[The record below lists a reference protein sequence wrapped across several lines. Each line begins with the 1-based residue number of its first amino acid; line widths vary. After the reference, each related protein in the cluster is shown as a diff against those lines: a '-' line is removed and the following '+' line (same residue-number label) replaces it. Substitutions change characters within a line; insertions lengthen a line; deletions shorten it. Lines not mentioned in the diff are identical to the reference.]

1 MSETPHAKLGFREI
15 AAALR
20 SEIVTGKYPTASVLP
35 PEPELAERYGA
46 SRSLVNR
53 AMSILAAEGL
63 VRPRQ
68 GRGTMVTWLPP
79 MIHSS
84 ARYSRATRER
94 GGAKGAF
101 DAEVL
106 ALGLQPEHEITVE
119 RAEPPAEIADALGVE
134 RGKVNC
140 LVRRRR
146 LLASGIPVRLNA
158 SWFPLSI
165 AEQTVLEEPAPVIK
179 GGVKSA
185 LAELGYQQV
194 HAQERIIPSRL
205 PSDAEARAL
214 EISPERTITDIVHTG
229 QTADGRVVEV
239 TTTLA
244 PAHYLVI
251 VHDFPLT

>member
-1 MSETPHAKLGFREI
+1 MTETQKLGFREI

-20 SEIVTGKYPTASVLP
+20 SEIISGHYPTASALP
-35 PEPELAERYGA
+35 PEPELAEKYGA

-53 AMSILAAEGL
+53 AMTILAAEGL
-63 VRPRQ
+63 VRARQ

-84 ARYSRATRER
+84 ARYSQATRER

-106 ALGLQPEHEITVE
+106 SLGLEPEHEITVE

-134 RGKVNC
+134 RGKANC

-158 SWFPLSI
+158 SWIPLEI
-165 AEQTVLEEPAPVIK
+165 ARNTVLEEAAPVIR

-185 LAELGYQQV
+185 LAELGYPQAEA
-194 HAQERIIPSRL
+194 HERIIPSRL
-205 PSDAEARAL
+205 PTEAEARAL

-251 VHDFPLT
+251 EHTFPLT

>member
-1 MSETPHAKLGFREI
+1 MNENRAKLGFREI
-15 AAALR
+15 AATLR
-20 SEIVTGKYPTASVLP
+20 ADIMNGRYPTASVLP

-53 AMSILAAEGL
+53 AMSVLAAEGL

-79 MIHSS
+79 MVHSA
-84 ARYSRATRER
+84 ARYSRSARER
-94 GGAKGAF
+94 GDAKGAF
-101 DAEVL
+101 DSEVL
-106 ALGLQPEHEITVE
+106 ALGLEPKHEITVE
-119 RAEPPAEIADALGVE
+119 HAEPPAEIADALGLP
-134 RGKVNC
+134 RGEVNC

-165 AEQTVLEEPAPVIK
+165 AKETVLEEAAPVIK

-185 LAELGYQQV
+185 LAELGYQQTQ
-194 HAQERIIPSRL
+194 AQERIVPSRL
-205 PSDAEARAL
+205 PTESEARAL
-214 EISPERTITDIVHTG
+214 EISRDRTITDIVHTG
-229 QTADGRVVEV
+229 HTADGRTVEV

-251 VHDFPLT
+251 EHTFPLS